1 MKKKRKTIRIN
12 LQKLE
17 TPKDLKIGDK
27 LRMIPESFYIIS
39 EPREPQLRP
48 CTVVYINWAHRF
60 FTVEFELKT
69 GNKFLESYK
78 FTLKGEQ
85 PPCTSKA
92 RARKGNAASAMVS
105 L

>member
-60 FTVEFELKT
+60 FTVEFKFAN
-69 GNKFLESYK
+69 GNKIWESYK
-78 FTLKGEQ
+78 FMLKGDQ
-85 PPCTSKA
+85 MPCMNKP
-92 RARKGNAASAMVS
+92 RKQWGNVVSEMV
-105 L
+105 